1 MPDQVAAAPD
11 SAQPV
16 APVGARTVRGAAW
29 TILFAT
35 LGKGVTAA
43 AQVALAWLLLPQDFG
58 LAALALSC
66 ITIATVISGS
76 AWRNL
81 LVQSPR
87 KFEEIAGQ
95 VFWLALAAGVAVAAA
110 LALIAP
116 LAGGLLR
123 QPRLPGLIMVA
134 ALAAPL
140 QALTTVYAARL
151 ARTLRFR
158 DLARITF
165 LAGLLQNATAVTLAA
180 LGLGPYALII
190 PLSMLAAVQ
199 LLGVRLA
206 AGPVAVGRPAAAA
219 WPALARP
226 ALGLVVYALFTSLQ
240 VYGPNLVVGLA
251 HRDPATTGYYY
262 WGFVAASQAVFL
274 LATNLQG
281 VFFPAFSQL
290 NGEPARQFQ
299 AVQRSLQALLVCVA
313 PLCVLQALLARPVIG
328 WLFHDRWL
336 PAVPVVQWISLA
348 LATQPIGLVANA
360 VLMARGQFNL
370 LAIVS
375 GMAAASFLLSSTV
388 GVTMGDHVVVAQCNA
403 LAIAGANLV
412 AGWVAFRAVGKG
424 LRKFVSILARP
435 SVVVLATACVG
446 WGIWQLEL
454 GQAVPVR
461 ISLVAFVSAAAFTLA
476 CGFLI
481 PHVVPGVVGL
491 LRARPER
498 APSAATGI
506 APRDF

>member
-1 MPDQVAAAPD
+1 
-11 SAQPV
+11 V

-66 ITIATVISGS
+66 VTIATVISGS

-116 LAGGLLR
+116 LAGQLLR

-180 LGLGPYALII
+180 LGLGPYALLI

-206 AGPVAVGRPAAAA
+206 AGPVAVGRPEAGA
-219 WPALARP
+219 WPALAKP
-226 ALGLVVYALFTSLQ
+226 ALGLIAYALFTTLQ
-240 VYGPNLVVGLA
+240 VYGPNLVVGLV

-262 WGFVAASQAVFL
+262 WGFVVASQAVFL

-313 PLCVLQALLARPVIG
+313 PLCVLQALLAPPVIEL
-328 WLFHDRWL
+328 LFHDRWL
-336 PAVPVVQWISLA
+336 PTVPVVQWISLA

-360 VLMARGQFNL
+360 TLMARGRF
-370 LAIVS
+370 S
-375 GMAAASFLLSSTV
+375 
-388 GVTMGDHVVVAQCNA
+388 A
-403 LAIAGANLV
+403 LAGV
-412 AGWVAFRAVGKG
+412 AA
-424 LRKFVSILARP
+424 
-435 SVVVLATACVG
+435 
-446 WGIWQLEL
+446 
-454 GQAVPVR
+454 
-461 ISLVAFVSAAAFTLA
+461 VSAAATTLGGA
-476 CGFLI
+476 AGALVGDQVQIAQGVAAGLLI
-481 PHVVPGVVGL
+481 GNAWAGWRASREFALRCMPVSKPVLMLVTALAVGITGAGWVCERLVPGSPLLSLAALALGGLVIYGVALRLWVPHVTAEIWTR
-491 LRARPER
+491 LRLWLQ
-498 APSAATGI
+498 
-506 APRDF
+506 PRRCS